1 MENRLHN
8 SPGIPQPPPVSLP
21 PAHPLDILQPFPS
34 RSVVTFTSGVHRAWN
49 AALLKVV
56 FMFDL
61 VKDQSTINERA
72 ILRKLR
78 LWIIALGAACL
89 LAGIGVGAMLSGR
102 PTVAQS
108 EAQIAHAPEAL
119 SASFAEIARRVEP
132 AVVNIETM
140 TAATEVADKD
150 NEDKDEQST
159 NNPLLDMFRRQA
171 RRPSRGVG
179 SGFIV
184 SPKGYILTNEH
195 VVEGSNRIIVGLQS
209 GEKFRGTVVG
219 IDEETDVAVVK
230 IDAPRDL
237 PTVTLGD
244 SNAAQVGDWVLAIG
258 SPFGLDQTVTAGII
272 SKKER
277 ETPFF
282 TNFQRFLQTDAAI
295 NRGNSGGPLVNMHG
309 EVIGINSQIAT
320 STGDYNGIGFA
331 LPAMEANFVYR
342 QILAQGKVRRGY
354 LGVTLESVKDEYARV
369 YGLAEAKG
377 AIVMDVQPTKDGQ
390 PTPAAKAGMQ
400 SNDIIIEFNSQPVVT
415 AQDLIEKVAA
425 SPVGQSVN
433 FTFLRDR
440 DGKLEK
446 MNTTVVLG
454 ERPKPQQLSELDDP
468 TKTKTEDKAADL
480 KAKGLHLG
488 LTLAELTQQLITE
501 KHLAGVRGLYVK
513 EVDPSGLA
521 AEVRAAGGVQALIE
535 GDVITKINR
544 VPVSTL
550 ADFQRIVSG
559 LKAGDPIVLQFSRY
573 ARDRVTTK
581 IVQFT
586 YQ

>member
-1 MENRLHN
+1 
-8 SPGIPQPPPVSLP
+8 
-21 PAHPLDILQPFPS
+21 
-34 RSVVTFTSGVHRAWN
+34 
-49 AALLKVV
+49 
-56 FMFDL
+56 MFDL
-61 VKDQSTINERA
+61 AKDQTTISERA

-78 LWIIALGAACL
+78 IWIIALGTACL
-89 LAGIGVGAMLSGR
+89 LAGIGLGALLSGR
-102 PTVAQS
+102 PIVAQN
-108 EAQIAHAPEAL
+108 EAVIARAPEAL
-119 SASFAEIARRVEP
+119 SASFAEIAKRVEP
-132 AVVNIETM
+132 AVVNIETL

-150 NEDKDEQST
+150 NEDKDDQLS
-159 NNPLLDMFRRQA
+159 NNPLLDMFRRQS
-171 RRPSRGVG
+171 RRPTRGVG

-195 VVEGSNRIIVGLQS
+195 VVEGSSRIIVGLQS
-209 GEKFRGTVVG
+209 GEKYRGQVVG
-219 IDEETDVAVVK
+219 IDEETDVAVIK
-230 IDAPRDL
+230 IDASREL

-277 ETPFF
+277 ESPAF

-295 NRGNSGGPLVNMHG
+295 NRGNSGGPLVNMRG

-331 LPAMEANFVYR
+331 LPAVEANFVYR

-369 YGLAEAKG
+369 YGLSEARG
-377 AIVMDVQPTKDGQ
+377 AIIMDVQPTKDGQ
-390 PTPAAKAGMQ
+390 PTPAAKAGLQ
-400 SNDIIIEFNSQPVVT
+400 SNDIITEFNGQPVAN
-415 AQDLIEKVAA
+415 AQDLIQKVAGT
-425 SPVGQSVN
+425 PVGETAA

-446 MNTTVVLG
+446 LTANVVLG
-454 ERPKPQQLSELDDP
+454 ERPKFQQVGDLGDP
-468 TKTKTEDKAADL
+468 PPAKIEKEADP
-480 KAKGLHLG
+480 KGNGLHLG
-488 LTLAELTQQLITE
+488 ITLGELTQQLITD

-513 EVDPSGLA
+513 EVDPNGLA
-521 AEVRAAGGVQALIE
+521 AEVNGGGTQALSE
-535 GDVITKINR
+535 GDVITRINR
-544 VPVSTL
+544 VPVTTL
-550 ADFQRIVSG
+550 ADFQRVLSG
-559 LKAGDPIVLQFSRY
+559 LKTGDPIVLQVSRFI
-573 ARDRVTTK
+573 RDRVTTR